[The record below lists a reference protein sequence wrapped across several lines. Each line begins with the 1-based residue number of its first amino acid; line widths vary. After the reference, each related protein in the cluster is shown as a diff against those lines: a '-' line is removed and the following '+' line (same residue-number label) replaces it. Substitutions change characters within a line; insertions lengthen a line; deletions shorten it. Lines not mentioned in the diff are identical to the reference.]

1 MKGET
6 ADNTEKIKYAIA
18 VSANQILNNIMLSYH
33 LHDFSDGPINFDRY
47 EFCVIW
53 AKRIYFF
60 SLSCL
65 QSLLSPP
72 HFL

>member
-6 ADNTEKIKYAIA
+6 ADNTEKMKYEIN
-18 VSANQILNNIMLSYH
+18 VSANQILNNISSILTDMNFALSGQRV
-33 LHDFSDGPINFDRY
+33 FN
-47 EFCVIW
+47 
-53 AKRIYFF
+53 FF